1 MYDGRIV
8 GSLVAFAH
16 GEVLEALHAEVLQEG
31 LLDTIKELQS
41 TGIVNKEI
49 SPEPLMTVFKQ
60 MIKFQLQKE
69 NDRIEGKLPNSH
81 AKDWKYTRKKEI
93 PNF

>member
-1 MYDGRIV
+1 
-8 GSLVAFAH
+8 
-16 GEVLEALHAEVLQEG
+16 
-31 LLDTIKELQS
+31 
-41 TGIVNKEI
+41 
-49 SPEPLMTVFKQ
+49 MTVFKQ